1 MMNRKQPTY
10 SMINAKPKLSQIRRD
25 APDMITL
32 LDSKK
37 KDPDG
42 GDARVKELTLKDN
55 LPNERSK

>member
-1 MMNRKQPTY
+1 
-10 SMINAKPKLSQIRRD
+10 MINAKPKLSQIRRD

>member
-1 MMNRKQPTY
+1 
-10 SMINAKPKLSQIRRD
+10 MINAKPKLSQIRRD
-25 APDMITL
+25 STDIITFL
-32 LDSKK
+32 ESKK